1 MPFLIK
7 NDAVITPELIC
18 KYIKLHR
25 ELLCARY
32 KMLEDYYN
40 GEHPILKR
48 LPKREGDPCNNLVA
62 NFPAYIADMSS
73 GYHIGE
79 PVSYQSD
86 SEDLTDLL
94 ELYKNAQVDVQD
106 TENSDDQ
113 AIFGVA
119 YELVYMSSDEVPEP
133 KTANVPP
140 SQAFVIYNDTVEF
153 KSMCGVYYTQTSDQ
167 DTQMINGYDVVAS
180 TAEKYIRF
188 HVNRDY
194 NIEGDIDDKDINP
207 FGAVTLIEIYN
218 NKYKKSDFEKVLSLI
233 DGYNKEQ
240 SVRVD
245 DKEEFINS
253 LMVLKGQVL
262 GDTDDEKDET
272 YRSMK
277 ERGVAELS
285 PDGDL
290 SFLTRQTDSQGDDLL
305 RTSIAEDIHK
315 FSYVPSF
322 TDKDFGG
329 NISGIAMQFKLFGLN
344 QLMKKK
350 DRYTVEGL
358 RERMK
363 LFNAILKVQGKK
375 PINVNNVKITIT
387 HSSPKNL
394 QELAQ
399 IIGVLTGICSNET
412 LAAQLPFVEDPEKE
426 VKKAA
431 EEKRQAMDEQFVMST
446 DAVLAKRNDAE

>member
-1 MPFLIK
+1 MPFLLK
-7 NDAVITPELIC
+7 NDAAITPELIC

-25 ELLCARY
+25 ELLCDRY

-62 NFPAYIADMSS
+62 NFPAYIADMAS

-79 PVSYQSD
+79 PVSYQSE

-106 TENSDDQ
+106 TENSGDQ

-119 YELVYMSSDEVPEP
+119 YELVYMSSDKEPEP
-133 KTANVPP
+133 RTANVPP

-153 KSMCGVYYTQTSDQ
+153 KSICGVYYTQTCDQ
-167 DTQMINGYDVVAS
+167 SAQTVNGYDVVAS
-180 TAEKYIRF
+180 TAERYIRF
-188 HVNRDY
+188 RVNKDY
-194 NIEGDIDDKDINP
+194 NIEGDIDEDINP

-431 EEKRQAMDEQFVMST
+431 EERRQQMDEQFVMST
-446 DAVLAKRNDAE
+446 AAVTQNNDAE

>member
-1 MPFLIK
+1 
-7 NDAVITPELIC
+7 
-18 KYIKLHR
+18 
-25 ELLCARY
+25 
-32 KMLEDYYN
+32 
-40 GEHPILKR
+40 
-48 LPKREGDPCNNLVA
+48 
-62 NFPAYIADMSS
+62 
-73 GYHIGE
+73 
-79 PVSYQSD
+79 
-86 SEDLTDLL
+86 
-94 ELYKNAQVDVQD
+94 
-106 TENSDDQ
+106 
-113 AIFGVA
+113 
-119 YELVYMSSDEVPEP
+119 
-133 KTANVPP
+133 
-140 SQAFVIYNDTVEF
+140 
-153 KSMCGVYYTQTSDQ
+153 
-167 DTQMINGYDVVAS
+167 
-180 TAEKYIRF
+180 
-188 HVNRDY
+188 
-194 NIEGDIDDKDINP
+194 
-207 FGAVTLIEIYN
+207 
-218 NKYKKSDFEKVLSLI
+218 
-233 DGYNKEQ
+233 
-240 SVRVD
+240 
-245 DKEEFINS
+245 
-253 LMVLKGQVL
+253 MVLKGQIL
-262 GDTDDEKDET
+262 GDTDNEKDET

-412 LAAQLPFVEDPEKE
+412 LTAQLPFVEDPEKE
-426 VKKAA
+426 VKKAN
-431 EEKRQAMDEQFVMST
+431 EERRQRMDEEFVMST
-446 DAVLAKRNDAE
+446 AAVTAKSDDAE

>member
-1 MPFLIK
+1 MPFLLK

-25 ELLCARY
+25 DLLCDRY

-40 GEHPILKR
+40 GEHPILRR

-62 NFPAYIADMSS
+62 NFPAYIADMAS

-79 PVSYQSD
+79 PVSYQSE

-153 KSMCGVYYTQTSDQ
+153 KSICGVYYTQTCDQ
-167 DTQMINGYDVVAS
+167 SAQTINGYDVVAS

-188 HVNRDY
+188 HVNKDY
-194 NIEGDIDDKDINP
+194 NIEGDIDEDINP
-207 FGAVTLIEIYN
+207 FSAVTLIEIYN

-253 LMVLKGQVL
+253 LMVLKGQVP

-277 ERGVAELS
+277 ERGVAELA

-363 LFNAILKVQGKK
+363 LFNTILKVQGKK

>member
-1 MPFLIK
+1 MPFLLK

-25 ELLCARY
+25 DLLCDRY

-40 GEHPILKR
+40 GEHPILRR

-62 NFPAYIADMSS
+62 NFPAYIADMAS

-79 PVSYQSD
+79 PVSYQSE

-153 KSMCGVYYTQTSDQ
+153 KSICGVYYTQTCDQ
-167 DTQMINGYDVVAS
+167 SAQTINGYDVVAS

-188 HVNRDY
+188 HVNKDY
-194 NIEGDIDDKDINP
+194 NIEGDIDEDINP
-207 FGAVTLIEIYN
+207 FSAVTLIEIYN

-277 ERGVAELS
+277 ERGVAELA

-363 LFNAILKVQGKK
+363 LFNTILKVQGKK

>member
-1 MPFLIK
+1 MPFLLK

-25 ELLCARY
+25 DLLCDRY

-40 GEHPILKR
+40 GEHPILRR

-62 NFPAYIADMSS
+62 NFPAYIADMAS

-79 PVSYQSD
+79 PVSYQSE
-86 SEDLTDLL
+86 SEDLTHLL

-153 KSMCGVYYTQTSDQ
+153 KSICGVYYTQTCDQ
-167 DTQMINGYDVVAS
+167 SAQTINGYDVVAS

-188 HVNRDY
+188 HVNKDY
-194 NIEGDIDDKDINP
+194 NIEGDIDEDINP
-207 FGAVTLIEIYN
+207 FSAVTLIEIYN

-277 ERGVAELS
+277 ERGVAELA

-363 LFNAILKVQGKK
+363 LFNTILKVQGKK

>member
-1 MPFLIK
+1 MPFLLK
-7 NDAVITPELIC
+7 NDAAITPELIC

-25 ELLCARY
+25 DLLCDRY

-40 GEHPILKR
+40 GEHPILRR

-62 NFPAYIADMSS
+62 NFPAYIADMAS

-79 PVSYQSD
+79 PVSYQSE

-153 KSMCGVYYTQTSDQ
+153 KSICGVYYTQTCDQ
-167 DTQMINGYDVVAS
+167 SAQTINGYDVVAS

-188 HVNRDY
+188 HVNKDY
-194 NIEGDIDDKDINP
+194 NIEGDIDEDINP

-218 NKYKKSDFEKVLSLI
+218 NKYKKSDFEKALSLI

-350 DRYTVEGL
+350 DRYTIEGL

-375 PINVNNVKITIT
+375 PININNVKITIT

-412 LAAQLPFVEDPEKE
+412 LVAQLPFVEDPEKE
-426 VKKAA
+426 VEKAA

-446 DAVLAKRNDAE
+446 TAVTQNNDTE

>member
-1 MPFLIK
+1 MPFLLK
-7 NDAVITPELIC
+7 NDAAITPELIC
-18 KYIKLHR
+18 KYIKRHR
-25 ELLCARY
+25 NLLCDRY

-48 LPKREGDPCNNLVA
+48 LPKREGNPCNNLVA
-62 NFPAYIADMSS
+62 NFPAYIADIVS

-79 PVSYQSD
+79 PVSYQSE

-119 YELVYMSSDEVPEP
+119 YELVYMSSDEEPEP

-153 KSMCGVYYTQTSDQ
+153 KSICGVYYTQTCDQ
-167 DTQMINGYDVVAS
+167 SAQTVNGYDVVAS

-188 HVNRDY
+188 HVNKDY
-194 NIEGDIDDKDINP
+194 NIEGDIDEDINP

-233 DGYNKEQ
+233 DGYNKAQ

-253 LMVLKGQVL
+253 LMVLKGQIL

-272 YRSMK
+272 YRSMR

-290 SFLTRQTDSQGDDLL
+290 SFLTRQTDSHGDDLL

-363 LFNAILKVQGKK
+363 LFNTILKVQGKK

-446 DAVLAKRNDAE
+446 AAVTQNNDTE

>member
-1 MPFLIK
+1 MPFLLQ
-7 NDAVITPELIC
+7 NDAAITPELIC
-18 KYIKLHR
+18 KYIKRHR
-25 ELLCARY
+25 ELLCDRY

-62 NFPAYIADMSS
+62 NFPAYIADMAS

-79 PVSYQSD
+79 PVSYQSE

-153 KSMCGVYYTQTSDQ
+153 KSICGVYYTQTCDQ
-167 DTQMINGYDVVAS
+167 SAQTINGYDVVAS

-188 HVNRDY
+188 HVNKDY
-194 NIEGDIDDKDINP
+194 NIEGDIDDDINP

-446 DAVLAKRNDAE
+446 AAVTQSNDTE

>member
-1 MPFLIK
+1 MPFLLK
-7 NDAVITPELIC
+7 DAAAINPELIC

-40 GEHPILKR
+40 GEHPILDR

-62 NFPAYIADMSS
+62 NFPAYIADMAS

-86 SEDLTDLL
+86 TEDLTDLL

-119 YELVYMSSDEVPEP
+119 YELVYMSSDEQPEP
-133 KTANVPP
+133 KTANIPP
-140 SQAFVIYNDTVEF
+140 SQAFVIYNNTVEF
-153 KSMCGVYYTQTSDQ
+153 NSLCGVYYTETCDQ
-167 DTQMINGYDVVAS
+167 DTQRINGYDVEAS

-188 HVNRDY
+188 HVNEDY
-194 NIEGDIDDKDINP
+194 ELSGEVEENINP

-245 DKEEFINS
+245 DKENFVNS

-262 GDTDDEKDET
+262 GDTDDEKLET

-277 ERGVAELS
+277 ETGVAELS

-290 SFLTRQTDSQGDDLL
+290 SFLTRQADSQGDELL
-305 RTSIAEDIHK
+305 RTAIAEDIHK

-363 LFNAILKVQGKK
+363 LFNAILALQGKK
-375 PINVNNVKITIT
+375 PVNINNVKITIT

-412 LAAQLPFVEDPEKE
+412 LAAQLPFVEDPEAE

-431 EEKRQAMDEQFVMST
+431 EERRQQMDEQFVMST
-446 DAVLAKRNDAE
+446 AAVTQNNDAE

>member
-1 MPFLIK
+1 MPFLLQ
-7 NDAVITPELIC
+7 NDAAITPELIC
-18 KYIKLHR
+18 KYIKRHR
-25 ELLCARY
+25 ELLCDRY

-62 NFPAYIADMSS
+62 NFPAYIADMAS

-79 PVSYQSD
+79 PVSYQSE

-153 KSMCGVYYTQTSDQ
+153 KPICGVYYTQTCDQ
-167 DTQMINGYDVVAS
+167 SAQTINGYDVVAS

-188 HVNRDY
+188 HVNKDY
-194 NIEGDIDDKDINP
+194 NIEGNIGEDINP
-207 FGAVTLIEIYN
+207 FGDVTLIEIYN

-358 RERMK
+358 RERMR
-363 LFNAILKVQGKK
+363 LFNAILTIQGKK

-431 EEKRQAMDEQFVMST
+431 EERRQRMDEEFVMST
-446 DAVLAKRNDAE
+446 AAVTQNNDAE